1 MVQELGPMRSE
12 ETWIGKRV
20 RVQSGYRKPELRGL
34 VGTVEQRYGD
44 PNYTALEIR
53 FGDGRSQPF
62 WHYELE
68 RVEDEPPKQSWWRRV
83 FDDS

>member
-1 MVQELGPMRSE
+1 MVEELGPMRSE
-12 ETWIGKRV
+12 KTWVSKRV
-20 RVQSGYRKPELRGL
+20 RVQSSYRKPELRDL

-44 PNYTALEIR
+44 PSYTALEER
-53 FGDGRSQPF
+53 FGDGRSQLF

-68 RVEDEPPKQSWWRRV
+68 KVDDEPPEQSWWRRV

>member
-1 MVQELGPMRSE
+1 MRSE
-12 ETWIGKRV
+12 ETWVGKRV
-20 RVQSGYRKPELRGL
+20 RVQSSYRIPKLRGL

-44 PNYTALEIR
+44 PNYTDLEVR
-53 FGDGRSQPF
+53 FGNGRSQLF

-68 RVEDEPPKQSWWRRV
+68 KVDDEPPEQSWWRRV